1 MKIEKSVLITNGIF
15 LALGIL
21 ISATS
26 SFESSVVGLIAV
38 LMGFLNFVLLVIYS
52 ITGNRNAM
60 LNALILAGVLFT
72 IGFSVCSSGPGFNMH

>member
-1 MKIEKSVLITNGIF
+1 MKIEKSVLVTNGIF

-21 ISATS
+21 LSATS
-26 SFESSVVGLIAV
+26 SFDSSVIGLIAI
-38 LMGFLNFVLLVIYS
+38 LMAFLNFILIVVYS

-72 IGFSVCSSGPGFNMH
+72 IGFSVCSSGTGLNMH